1 MNMNV
6 SDEIRVVS
14 ACHDNNPARYLFY
27 VHDLM
32 APVRQRDRLVV
43 QTRHGVACATAK
55 SDEFKI
61 VPEDYPLLK
70 NAMGVGKKLKP
81 VICNLRDTQIPE
93 LDFETKWKKSTGES
107 LDDWDDDGEE
117 DE

>member
-14 ACHDNNPARYLFY
+14 ACHDNNPARCLFY
-27 VHDLM
+27 VPAHLS
-32 APVRQRDRLVV
+32 PVRMQDCLVV
-43 QTRHGVACATAK
+43 KTRHGVAYATAK
-55 SDEFKI
+55 SDEFVI
-61 VPEDYPLLK
+61 GPEDYPLLK
-70 NAMGVGKKLKP
+70 NAMGVGKNLKP
-81 VICNLRDTQIPE
+81 VVVNLSQTLIPE

>member
-27 VHDLM
+27 VPAHLG
-32 APVRQRDRLVV
+32 PVHSRDCLVV
-43 QTRHGVACATAK
+43 KTGKGVTHATAQ
-55 SDEFKI
+55 SDEFVICPK
-61 VPEDYPLLK
+61 DYPMLK
-70 NAMGVGKKLKP
+70 NVMGVGKNLKP
-81 VICNLRDTQIPE
+81 VICNLRQTQIPE